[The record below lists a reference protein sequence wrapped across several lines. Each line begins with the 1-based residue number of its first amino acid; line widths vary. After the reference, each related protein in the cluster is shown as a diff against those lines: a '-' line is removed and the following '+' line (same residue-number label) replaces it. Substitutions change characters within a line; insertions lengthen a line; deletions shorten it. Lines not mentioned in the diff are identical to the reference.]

1 MEYSVDYIELDRM
14 LSRAGAHWRAGQ
26 AHGLLCGQL
35 AAAGGDARQDW
46 LDQVLDGTD
55 VNNALRGELRSVL
68 EALFEYTYRQL
79 SARQS
84 TFEPLLPEDAGSV
97 EERVEGLA
105 HWCEGFLHGLV
116 TSQAALAH
124 KDKLAAE
131 PLSEIIK
138 DLLQLTRATAD
149 PDEDEETN
157 ESAYSE
163 LVEYVRVTTQLVYEE
178 MAEFRGPGPAEE
190 KTH

>member
-1 MEYSVDYIELDRM
+1 MEYSVDYGELDRM
-14 LSRAGAHWRAGQ
+14 LARAGAHWGAGQ
-26 AHGLLCGQL
+26 AHGLLCGRL
-35 AAAGGDARQDW
+35 AAGGADARQGW
-46 LDQVLDGTD
+46 LNQVLEGTD
-55 VNNALRGELRSVL
+55 ANNALRGEVRPVL
-68 EALFEYTYRQL
+68 EALFDYTYRQL

-84 TFEPLLPEDAGSV
+84 AFQPLLPEETERV
-97 EERVEGLA
+97 EDRVEGLA

-116 TSQAALAH
+116 TSRGAQAH

-157 ESAYSE
+157 ETAYSE
-163 LVEYVRVTTQLVYEE
+163 LVEYVRVSTQLVYEE
-178 MAEFRGPGPAEE
+178 MAEFRSPGPAEE

>member
-1 MEYSVDYIELDRM
+1 MEYSIDYPELDQVLR
-14 LSRAGAHWRAGQ
+14 RAGAHWGAGQ

-35 AAAGGDARQDW
+35 AAAGSDARQLW
-46 LDQVLDGTD
+46 VERVLEGSDTE
-55 VNNALRGELRSVL
+55 NALRGEAQAVL
-68 EALFEYTYRQL
+68 EALFDYTYRQL

-84 TFEPLLPEDAGSV
+84 AFQPLLPDEGSSV
-97 EERVEGLA
+97 ETRVEGLA

-116 TSQAALAH
+116 TSEAAQAQ

-138 DLLQLTRATAD
+138 DLLQLTRASAD
-149 PDEDEETN
+149 PDEDEEAN
-157 ESAYSE
+157 ENAYAE

-178 MAEFRGPGPAEE
+178 MAQLREPGPVDAN
-190 KTH
+190 TH

>member
-1 MEYSVDYIELDRM
+1 MEYSIDYVELDRM
-14 LSRAGAHWRAGQ
+14 LSRAGAHWGAGQ

-35 AAAGGDARQDW
+35 AAAGGDARQEW
-46 LDQVLDGTD
+46 LSQVLEGTD
-55 VNNALRGELRSVL
+55 FNNALRGEVQAVL
-68 EALFEYTYRQL
+68 DALFDYTYRQL

-84 TFEPLLPEDAGSV
+84 AFQPLLPEEAGSV

-116 TSQAALAH
+116 TSKAALAN

-157 ESAYSE
+157 ENAYSE

-178 MAEFRGPGPAEE
+178 MAQLRTPGAAEG
-190 KTH
+190 KPH

>member
-1 MEYSVDYIELDRM
+1 MEYSIDYAELDSI
-14 LSRAGAHWRAGQ
+14 LSRAGTHWGAGQ

-35 AAAGGDARQDW
+35 AAAGVDARQDW
-46 LDQVLDGTD
+46 LEQVLEGTD
-55 VNNALRGELRSVL
+55 TNNALRGEARSVL
-68 EALFEYTYRQL
+68 EALFEYTHRQL

-84 TFEPLLPEDAGSV
+84 AFQPLLPEEAGSV

-116 TSQAALAH
+116 TSQAAQAN
-124 KDKLAAE
+124 KDKLATE

-157 ESAYSE
+157 ENAYSE

-178 MAEFRGPGPAEE
+178 MAELRTPGPAEE